1 MATHVSCTPRF
12 AALVL
17 VCSSLTVACG
27 SDEGKKAGELRVTV
41 SAEGLGAN
49 GYAFPPPSGQEV
61 AFVDGWAVN
70 FERIIVA
77 IGNIRI
83 SDMPDKDSGDQSVV
97 GRDVA
102 TRQGP
107 FVVDLKRAGDATD
120 KGGAGKV
127 AVRLPIDDLKGIFDL
142 EQRYAFSYDLVEATA
157 GATFVNVEADDPDV
171 LAMVASGQRA
181 LLRGTAEFKGQSCQ
195 SSVSTYD
202 FESLPKTVQFDFGL
216 EGPVRYVNCQN
227 PDNTG
232 EPIAGE
238 ESQRGIQLLPNGVT
252 TAQITIHTDHVFW
265 PTVSH
270 ENLPL
275 FNQFAAHAA
284 LSDGVYSVDLE
295 MLETVPVP
303 NVIDSAGN
311 PLPWRS
317 CVDASLYVL
326 PTQPATMTLD
336 PGSQTL
342 TNLHDFVQFNAATM
356 GHLNADGLCY
366 VEGFEHAHSHAH

>member
-1 MATHVSCTPRF
+1 MATHVHRTSRLVTF
-12 AALVL
+12 AL
-17 VCSSLTVACG
+17 VCSSLTLACG
-27 SDEGKKAGELRVTV
+27 SDDAKKSGELQVTV

-49 GYAFPPPSGQEV
+49 GYAFPPFAGQEV

-77 IGNIRI
+77 IDNIRI
-83 SDMPDKDSGDQSVV
+83 SEMPDKDPGDQSVV
-97 GRDVA
+97 GGDVA

-107 FVVDLKRAGDATD
+107 FVLDLKKAGNATD

-127 AVRLPIDDLKGIFDL
+127 AIRLPIDDLKGIFDL

-181 LLRGTAEFKGQSCQ
+181 LLKGTAEFKGQSCRQ
-195 SSVSTYD
+195 SSQSTVN
-202 FESLPKTVQFDFGL
+202 FEAWPKTVQFDFGL
-216 EGPVRYVNCQN
+216 DGPVSYVNCQN

-232 EPIAGE
+232 EPIEGE
-238 ESQRGIQLLPNGVT
+238 ESQRGIQMLPNGVT
-252 TAQITIHTDHVFW
+252 TAQITVHTDHVFW

-275 FNQFAAHAA
+275 FNQFAASAS

-295 MLETVPVP
+295 MLKTVPVP
-303 NVIDSAGN
+303 NVTDAAGN
-311 PLPWRS
+311 ALPWRS
-317 CVDASLYVL
+317 CVDETMYDLSK
-326 PTQPATMTLD
+326 QPATMTFD
-336 PGSQTL
+336 PGTQTL

-366 VEGFEHAHSHAH
+366 VEGFAHSHTH